1 MPKLSLK
8 EIIESGFSLLAK
20 IFPTQTY
27 LYFPLLNAAFIWA
40 VKRREEWR
48 EKIFSWKV
56 WLDPERLQAKPDE
69 FVLDFFQSQPDL
81 RDTYEKEIKRE
92 DFMALREAF
101 SRLYPIFGLE
111 DPFLTALFDEQLQS
125 RDFKRIVR
133 EFEERVRQ
141 AAEDIDSAKD
151 KSQLMK
157 GLEAFAREMASL
169 SLELVSQSEVQN
181 AIVDYIKKRLEE
193 KEE

>member
-1 MPKLSLK
+1 MAKLSLK

-20 IFPTQTY
+20 IFPAQTY

-40 VKRREEWR
+40 VKRREEWK

-81 RDTYEKEIKRE
+81 RDTYEREIKRK
-92 DFMALREAF
+92 DSMALREAF
-101 SRLYPIFGLE
+101 SRLYPILGLE

-193 KEE
+193 KEG

>member
-8 EIIESGFSLLAK
+8 EIIGSGFSLLAK
-20 IFPTQTY
+20 IFPAQTY

-40 VKRREEWR
+40 VKRREAWK

-69 FVLDFFQSQPDL
+69 FVLDFFQSQTDL
-81 RDTYEKEIKRE
+81 RDAFESEIKRK
-92 DFMALREAF
+92 DFIVLREAF

-125 RDFKRIVR
+125 RDFRRIVR
-133 EFEERVRQ
+133 EFDERVRQ
-141 AAEDIDSAKD
+141 AAEDVDSAED

-157 GLEAFAREMASL
+157 GLEAFAREIAFL
-169 SLELVSQSEVQN
+169 SLELVSQREVQN

-193 KEE
+193 K